1 MNKILKIKGVSK
13 HFGGLKA
20 INNVDLEVDES
31 KVLGIIGPNGAGKTT
46 LFNMIAGTIPVT
58 AGQIY
63 FNDVN
68 ITGMHGDRIARMG
81 IGRTFQNIK
90 LFNNLSVLEN
100 VKTGFH
106 TQLRT
111 NIVDAVLRTKTY
123 RRDEDFAR
131 DKANEILKQIGMKEF
146 ALENAGNL
154 AYGSKRR
161 VEIARA
167 LALNPKVLL
176 LDEPTAGM
184 NPSEMQDLLV
194 FIQMLREQKRTII
207 VIEHHM
213 RFIMRLCD
221 RIAVLNFGIK
231 ICEGS
236 PQEVKEDEQV
246 CEAYFGKH
254 QQF

>member
-1 MNKILKIKGVSK
+1 MNKILRIKGVSK

-20 INNVDLEVDES
+20 VDNVDLEVDEC

-46 LFNMIAGTIPVT
+46 LFNMIAGTIPIT

-68 ITGMHGDRIARMG
+68 ITGMSGERIAKIG

-106 TQLRT
+106 TLLRT
-111 NIVDAVLRTKTY
+111 NVVDAVFRTNTY
-123 RRDEDFAR
+123 RKDEDFAR
-131 DKANEILKQIGMKEF
+131 EKAYEILKQVGMEKY

-154 AYGSKRR
+154 AYGSQRR

-167 LALNPKVLL
+167 IALNPKVLL

-184 NPSEMQDLLV
+184 NPTERQDLLM
-194 FIQMLREQKRTII
+194 FIQTLREQKHTII

-213 RFIMRLCD
+213 RFIMTLCD
-221 RIAVLNFGIK
+221 KIAVLNFGIK

-236 PQEVKEDEQV
+236 PQEIKEDKQV
-246 CEAYFGKH
+246 CAAYFGKH